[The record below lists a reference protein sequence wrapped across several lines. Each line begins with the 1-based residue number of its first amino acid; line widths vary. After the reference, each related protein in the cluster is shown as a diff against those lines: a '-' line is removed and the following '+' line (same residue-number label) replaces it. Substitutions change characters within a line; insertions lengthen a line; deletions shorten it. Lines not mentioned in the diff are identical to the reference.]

1 MNMVRATSDN
11 ICYAGHCFN
20 NSAYVLKQLRQ
31 IWLLYLRTTIFR
43 MKNDMHG
50 NISICV
56 SHVFELLLCIL

>member
-11 ICYAGHCFN
+11 ICYSGHCFN
-20 NSAYVLKQLRQ
+20 NASYVSKQFRQ
-31 IWLLYLRTTIFR
+31 IWLLYLRTSNFR

-56 SHVFELLLCIL
+56 SHVFELLLCIF

>member
-20 NSAYVLKQLRQ
+20 NSAYVLEQLRQ

-50 NISICV
+50 NICICV
-56 SHVFELLLCIL
+56 